1 MINDENFLF
10 LKIALQQHAFD
21 FHLYFMQLITYN
33 ISNGKYNF
41 FIEKHAKAAKRL
53 TTKEF
58 LSI

>member
-33 ISNGKYNF
+33 ISTGKYNF

-53 TTKEF
+53 TTK
-58 LSI
+58 